1 MNQKQSLVKC
11 VMAVFKYNIG
21 NKSVRVVWVTL
32 NNFTRELLEYNFL
45 FQVDMEDFDDLS
57 LDAFEDFDDSELN
70 GALAF
75 VCI

>member
-1 MNQKQSLVKC
+1 MSNTV
-11 VMAVFKYNIG
+11 
-21 NKSVRVVWVTL
+21 